1 MPSQPNEAHVRSLFK
16 PVAWVRTLLSPAM
29 QAVVLVVLSA
39 FFFSIMNVTIR
50 IVTQGD
56 IPVLEVVA
64 FRNLFGWM
72 VLWPWWLRVGRYA
85 FQSPAPRFYAF
96 RSSIGMLGM
105 ILMFWSVKLLHPAE
119 AVALNF
125 TLPLFAVIGAY
136 FFLGEKVGAR
146 RWGATAVGFI
156 GVLIMLQP
164 GAGTFKLAAI
174 VPIAA
179 AAAMAAAILS
189 VKHLTRLGE
198 DPVRAVFL
206 NGMIATPLTFAMAA
220 TVWVMPS
227 WSQLAILFL
236 IGIMGTL
243 AHITFTMAFKLAD
256 ASYLIG
262 FDYLRLPF
270 VAILSYFWLG
280 EVPTVW
286 IWPGAGLIA
295 LSSIYIAQRERKRAL
310 EAMAKDP
317 QSQPAKPVAKSHE
330 TKDAF

>member
-1 MPSQPNEAHVRSLFK
+1 MSDQANETHVRRLFK
-16 PVAWVRTLLSPAM
+16 PITRLATLMSPTM
-29 QAVVLVVLSA
+29 QAVTLVVLSA
-39 FFFSIMNVTIR
+39 FFFSVMNVMIR
-50 IVTQGD
+50 IVTQD
-56 IPVLEVVA
+56 NIPVFEVVA
-64 FRNLFGWM
+64 FRNLFGLL
-72 VLWPWWLRVGRYA
+72 VLFPWWWRVGNFA
-85 FQSPAPRFYAF
+85 FQTPAPRFYIW
-96 RSSIGMLGM
+96 RSSVGMVGM
-105 ILMFWSVKLLHPAE
+105 VLMFWSVKLLHPAE

-136 FFLGEKVGAR
+136 FFLGERVGPR
-146 RWGATAVGFI
+146 RWGATAVGFL

-164 GAGTFKLAAI
+164 GAGTFQPAAV
-174 VPIAA
+174 VPILA

-198 DPVRAVFL
+198 DPVRAVFI
-206 NGMIATPLTFAMAA
+206 NGLISTPLTFGLAA
-220 TVWVMPS
+220 LVWVMPS
-227 WSQLAILFL
+227 WDQLALL
-236 IGIMGTL
+236 MVIGIMGTL

-270 VAILSYFWLG
+270 VALMAYAVLG

-295 LSSIYIAQRERKRAL
+295 LSSIYIAQRERKAVREAIAKAAPAL
-310 EAMAKDP
+310 
-317 QSQPAKPVAKSHE
+317 PATPVAKSHE